1 MFSHLI
7 FQIGF
12 KSALEKELKRKGIS
26 IKELS
31 EKAGI
36 PVATLYKITS
46 GERDPRFSTVQ
57 AIVNAIQ
64 PPEEEFVAIIAAKFL
79 LDDIEAIRITNKGKK
94 MKVRGYPAYTME
106 ECIISA
112 VRAEKEGAK
121 GIVCAPILASM
132 IERIVDVP
140 VSIIKPDVNTINEAL
155 DSLERRIEY

>member
-1 MFSHLI
+1 MFSHMI

-12 KSALEKELKRKGIS
+12 KAALEKELKRKGVS

-31 EKAGI
+31 ERAGI

-57 AIVNAIQ
+57 AIVNALEPRGEDFIA
-64 PPEEEFVAIIAAKFL
+64 VIAAKFL
-79 LDDIEAIRITNKGKK
+79 LEDIETNRTSSEGKNV
-94 MKVRGYPAYTME
+94 KVRGYPAYTME

-121 GIVCAPILASM
+121 GIVCAPILASI

-140 VSIIKPDVNTINEAL
+140 VSIIKPDMNTINEAL
-155 DSLERRIEY
+155 GSLEKKIEY